1 MQSQFIYRDQHDSKL
16 IETHW
21 CAAVSHHH
29 FYFETLDDLIH
40 FYDGE
45 FFDSR
50 MTISTPT
57 A

>member
-21 CAAVSHHH
+21 CASVSNHH